1 LKLKAPDASK
11 LMSLRTG
18 TLAAAGRKR
27 RGFKEGVLAYG
38 ALAARGFVNGA
49 TLTSRNTPF

>member
-1 LKLKAPDASK
+1 
-11 LMSLRTG
+11 MSLRTG